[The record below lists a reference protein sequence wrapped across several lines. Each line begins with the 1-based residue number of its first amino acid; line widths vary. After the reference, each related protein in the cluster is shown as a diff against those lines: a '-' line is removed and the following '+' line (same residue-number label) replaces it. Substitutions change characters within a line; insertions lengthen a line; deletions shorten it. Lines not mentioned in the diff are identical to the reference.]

1 MYTDAIKITTY
12 VIINMVIKMT
22 NHDKFVVEEMPDL
35 TINIKNNPYASQFRN
50 ELLRYSS
57 NNIVLENGQMIY
69 IDLSQKL
76 IKSISEYNMEIF
88 INILRSENKIIE
100 CEKIIDDYKISGK
113 NNSNTYIKNCY
124 DVIINMDQ
132 VYKYVWNICKLLND
146 NLSNYSMYI
155 EWQKDKINVDEKIYE
170 DWDIIY
176 QIRNCLEH
184 PEKLLSSTMLTKTV
198 DKVILKPTILWKE
211 KRYDLLGLARQSIQ
225 ISYIFARL
233 IIGVSFLYSKYT
245 KVITDE
251 NRTCLYSVCDDN

>member
-1 MYTDAIKITTY
+1 MDSDALKITTY

-35 TINIKNNPYASQFRN
+35 TTNIKNNPYASQFRN

-69 IDLSQKL
+69 IDLSQEL

-100 CEKIIDDYKISGK
+100 CEKIIDDYRISGK

-170 DWDIIY
+170 DWDRIY

-184 PEKLLSSTMLTKTV
+184 PEKLLSSTMLS
-198 DKVILKPTILWKE
+198 LP
-211 KRYDLLGLARQSIQ
+211 
-225 ISYIFARL
+225 
-233 IIGVSFLYSKYT
+233 LYQ
-245 KVITDE
+245 
-251 NRTCLYSVCDDN
+251 

>member
-1 MYTDAIKITTY
+1 MDSDALKITTY

-22 NHDKFVVEEMPDL
+22 NHDKFIVEEMPDL
-35 TINIKNNPYASQFRN
+35 TTNIKNNPYASQFRN

-69 IDLSQKL
+69 IDLSQEL

-155 EWQKDKINVDEKIYE
+155 EWQKDKINVGEKIYE
-170 DWDIIY
+170 DWDRIY

-211 KRYDLLGLARQSIQ
+211 KRYDLLWLARQSIQ

-233 IIGVSFLYSKYT
+233 IIGASFLYSKYT

-251 NRTCLYSVCDDN
+251 NRTWLYSVCDDN